1 MRRKRSYISRR
12 QRSAGPDFGRMYR
25 EKRNSRLPGFL
36 LVLVLSVAVGV
47 GSYAI
52 ADYNLDK
59 KEEKQGTAEV
69 TPEATAAPGITVTP
83 GVTAAPVL
91 PETEWYPDGFMSDF
105 VDTRVWTDAKGVYV
119 NTSFLGRGNYP
130 TLDEI
135 VELLDTTE
143 LNAMVI
149 DIKDDT
155 GNILFDSEQPLVNEI
170 GAEVAYIGNLP
181 EFVAKLKEHNIYCIA
196 RIVAFKDQ
204 VVTKK
209 RPEMAVKNQNGTV
222 FVDAD
227 GERWLNPYSKDAWEY
242 LVGIAKEAAEAGF
255 DEINFDYLR
264 TSSSSALASADFGTI
279 PEGMTRMDAI
289 TEFVKYACQEL
300 KPMGVFVSGD
310 VFATIIN
317 STGDGE
323 RIGQSYVGL
332 SRYLDYI
339 CPMAYPSHYNF
350 GYGGLSYPDKKP
362 FQLMLM
368 EMNASV
374 KKLSVIPEGEH
385 RAKVRPWLQDFT
397 ASYLGAGRY
406 LEYGPQEIRAQISA
420 VYSAGYNEWLL
431 WNAGMFYTKDGLLRD
446 KDY

>member
-69 TPEATAAPGITVTP
+69 TPEATATPGITVTP

-91 PETEWYPDGFMSDF
+91 PETERYPDGFMSDF
-105 VDTRVWTDAKGVYV
+105 VDTRVWPDAKGVYV

-289 TEFVKYACQEL
+289 TEFGKYACQ
-300 KPMGVFVSGD
+300 
-310 VFATIIN
+310 
-317 STGDGE
+317 
-323 RIGQSYVGL
+323 
-332 SRYLDYI
+332 
-339 CPMAYPSHYNF
+339 
-350 GYGGLSYPDKKP
+350 
-362 FQLMLM
+362 
-368 EMNASV
+368 
-374 KKLSVIPEGEH
+374 
-385 RAKVRPWLQDFT
+385 
-397 ASYLGAGRY
+397 
-406 LEYGPQEIRAQISA
+406 
-420 VYSAGYNEWLL
+420 
-431 WNAGMFYTKDGLLRD
+431 
-446 KDY
+446 